1 MGKGMEDMSAIA
13 YALSEIIEKPQ
24 EKLSKKEAEKI
35 LRNCGIID
43 HSNKIQPAYVK
54 IVVPK
59 DQKKNGSSKR

>member
-1 MGKGMEDMSAIA
+1 MRKRKKDMTAIA

-43 HSNKIQPAYVK
+43 H
-54 IVVPK
+54 
-59 DQKKNGSSKR
+59 